1 MAKSQTNTL
10 SSSQPKNNK
19 KLIDTVLKGTLEQIQ
34 ELCQNYPNITKIT
47 NREGSTLLH
56 FAAKR
61 GDAEIAKFLLESNFS
76 VDITNDNG
84 TTPLHW
90 ATEAGNENIFHYF
103 IENGANI
110 QIVNNMRDT
119 LLHRAYRSK
128 NKNIIEYLLKNG
140 VPVDV
145 VNNKGVTP
153 LHLAAANGDDEV
165 FFNLIGKLSRENS
178 HCDESSPPKSV
189 QNKDMYGSM
198 LLHYAARGGNVSIVE
213 YALKFSDVDCTN
225 IKQTTPLY
233 WAAQYGQREVFD
245 LLVKKGA
252 NINAINDSK
261 DTLVHYASMGGNIDI
276 LKYVADN
283 SSNFNVNT
291 PNIHGKTPL
300 HLACNHGHISVV
312 KFLTTDYNPDINSLA
327 QTIIYNN
334 RSNKYEHSGELF
346 TPIFGAVTSGN
357 VELLEIMLELYN
369 DPNAINAV
377 TTWGNT
383 LLHKAVANEDL
394 GMIGFLLKLGAS
406 PNCCNNREET
416 PLHTAA
422 SLDNKE
428 IVELLL
434 ANEAYPDMQGA
445 LGVTPLYIAAKL
457 DSKEIVALLLANKAT
472 PDIGDGFGSTPLH
485 MAAKLDNKEIVE
497 LLLAYNA
504 TPNIVDNNGNTPLH
518 LSVLKGN
525 IESTKYLLNLG
536 ANANY
541 CNRSGDTPLHMTA
554 KLDSN
559 EIVELLLANKANLN
573 AQNRDGNTLLH
584 LSVSEGNIESVKY
597 LLPFCDA
604 SIRNDMGNIPVYTAI
619 LENKEEIATYL
630 IEHCTPAIL
639 QIQNAL
645 GQCALE
651 IAMDKGRE
659 TLTALILAK
668 YSNMN
673 GIDENGL
680 ALNLDAMYIN
690 NIPEGE
696 EVPLNGV
703 IDN

>member
-1 MAKSQTNTL
+1 MAKSQPNTF
-10 SSSQPKNNK
+10 SSSQSKNNK
-19 KLIDTVLKGTLEQIQ
+19 KLIDTVLKGTLQQIQ
-34 ELCQNYPNITKIT
+34 ELCQSYPDITKIT

-61 GDAEIAKFLLESNFS
+61 GDAEIAKFLLESDFN
-76 VDITNDNG
+76 VDITNSNG

-103 IENGANI
+103 IENGANM
-110 QIVNNMRDT
+110 QIVNRRGDT
-119 LLHRAYRSK
+119 LLHRACKGK
-128 NKNIIEYLLKNG
+128 NKNIIEYLLKNDG
-140 VPVDV
+140 VLADV
-145 VNNKGVTP
+145 VNNNGVTP

-165 FFNLIGKLSRENS
+165 FFNLIDKLSRENS
-178 HCDESSPPKSV
+178 HCNESSLRESV
-189 QNKDMYGSM
+189 QNEDMYGSI
-198 LLHYAARGGNVSIVE
+198 LLHYAARGGNTSIVE

-225 IKQTTPLY
+225 IKKTTPLY

-291 PNIHGKTPL
+291 PNIHGRTPL

-312 KFLTTDYNPDINSLA
+312 KFLITHNDLDINSLA
-327 QTIIYNN
+327 QTVIYNN
-334 RSNKYEHSGELF
+334 RSNKYEHSGECF
-346 TPIFGAVTSGN
+346 TPIFSAVTSGN
-357 VELLEIMLELYN
+357 VELLEIMLKLYN

-377 TTWGNT
+377 TTWKNT

-394 GMIGFLLKLGAS
+394 GMIGFLLKSGAS
-406 PNCCNNREET
+406 PNCCNNRGET

-422 SLDNKE
+422 WLDNKE

-434 ANEAYPDMQGA
+434 TNEAYPNIQGA

-457 DSKEIVALLLANKAT
+457 DSKEIVALLLANNAK
-472 PDIGDGFGSTPLH
+472 PDTGDGFGSTPLH
-485 MAAKLDNKEIVE
+485 MAAKLNSKEIVE

-559 EIVELLLANKANLN
+559 AIVELLLANNANLN

-584 LSVSEGNIESVKY
+584 LSVSEGNIESIKY
-597 LLPFCDA
+597 LLPFCNTC
-604 SIRNDMGNIPVYTAI
+604 IHNDMGNIPVHTAI
-619 LENKEEIATYL
+619 LENKEEIAMYL
-630 IEHCTPAIL
+630 IEHCTPEIL
-639 QIQNAL
+639 QIQNTL
-645 GQCALE
+645 GQDALE
-651 IAMDKGRE
+651 IAMNKGRE
-659 TLTALILAK
+659 TLTALIL
-668 YSNMN
+668 
-673 GIDENGL
+673 D
-680 ALNLDAMYIN
+680 LDAMHI
-690 NIPEGE
+690 NIPEGK

-703 IDN
+703 IDD